1 MNIAIIDDVPDE
13 IKDVTAFLKQ
23 YAALN
28 QIEIEIERFSCAES
42 FLKKYRP
49 LLFTVIFMDIYLEGM
64 TGIEAAGRIRK
75 TDRSAALVFLTASE
89 EHRADA
95 FHCHAYDYLTKPV
108 QKDSLFRTMDDLL
121 RIETEMDEQRFLFSS
136 NRREY
141 SLPYSEITC
150 IQTESNGSNYLEIMD
165 VSGNT
170 YRTRMTFSSVSRQLM
185 EDNRFILL
193 QSSVL
198 VNLEHIA
205 LLKENCAVLVGGE
218 QLPFS
223 GRKAREIRH
232 VWQNFMFSKIRDRS
246 CRR

>member
-1 MNIAIIDDVPDE
+1 MNIAIIDDAAEE
-13 IKDVTAFLKQ
+13 IKEVTALLKQ

-28 QIEIEIERFSCAES
+28 QIEIEIDRFSCAEA

-49 LLFTVIFMDIYLEGM
+49 LLFTVIFMDIYMEGM
-64 TGIEAAGRIRK
+64 TGIEAAERIRE
-75 TDRSAALVFLTASE
+75 TDRSVALIFLTTSE
-89 EHRADA
+89 EHRPDA
-95 FHCHAYDYLTKPV
+95 FRCHAYDYLTKPV

-121 RIETEMDEQRFLFSS
+121 RIRTETGGQKLIFSS

-150 IQTESNGSNYLEIMD
+150 VRTESNGSNYLEIMD
-165 VSGNT
+165 AFGNS
-170 YRTRMTFSSVSRQLM
+170 YRTRMTFSSVSRQLT
-185 EDNRFILL
+185 EDSRFILL
-193 QSSVL
+193 QSCVL

-205 LLKENCAVLVGGE
+205 LLKENCAVLAGGE

-223 GRKAREIRH
+223 GRKAREIRR
-232 VWQNFMFSKIRDRS
+232 VWQNYMFANIRDKS

>member
-13 IKDVTAFLKQ
+13 IKEVTALLKQ

-28 QIEIEIERFSCAES
+28 QMELEIDRFSCAEV

-49 LLFTVIFMDIYLEGM
+49 LLFTIIFMDIYMEGM
-64 TGIEAAGRIRK
+64 TGIEAAELIRE
-75 TDRSAALVFLTASE
+75 TDRSVALIFLTTSE

-95 FHCHAYDYLTKPV
+95 FRCHAYDYLTKPV
-108 QKDSLFRTMDDLL
+108 QKDSLFRTMDYLL
-121 RIETEMDEQRFLFSS
+121 RIKTETSEQKFLFSS

-150 IQTESNGSNYLEIMD
+150 IRTESNGSNYLEIMD
-165 VSGNT
+165 ISGNI
-170 YRTRMTFSSVSRQLM
+170 YRTRITFSSVSRQFV
-185 EDNRFILL
+185 EDSRFILL
-193 QSSVL
+193 QPCVL

-205 LLKENCAVLVGGE
+205 MLKENCAVLVGGE

-223 GRKAREIRH
+223 GRKAKEIRR
-232 VWQNFMFSKIRDRS
+232 VWQNFMFANIRDKS
-246 CRR
+246 GRR

>member
-1 MNIAIIDDVPDE
+1 MNIAIIDDMPDE
-13 IKDVTAFLKQ
+13 IKEVTVLLKQ

-28 QIEIEIERFSCAES
+28 QIEIEIDRFSCAES

-49 LLFTVIFMDIYLEGM
+49 LLFTLIFMDIYMDGM
-64 TGIEAAGRIRK
+64 TGIEAAELIRE
-75 TDRSAALVFLTASE
+75 TDSDATLVFLTTSE

-121 RIETEMDEQRFLFSS
+121 RIKTEMNEQKFIFSS

-141 SLPYSEITC
+141 SLPYSEIVC
-150 IQTESNGSNYLEIMD
+150 IRTESNGSNYLEIMGT
-165 VSGNT
+165 SGST
-170 YRTRMTFSSVSRQLM
+170 YRTRMTFSYASQQLM

-193 QSSVL
+193 QSCVL

-205 LLKENCAVLVGGE
+205 LLKENCAVLAGGE

-223 GRKAREIRH
+223 VRKAKEIRH
-232 VWQNFMFSKIRDRS
+232 IWQNYMFANIRDKS

>member
-1 MNIAIIDDVPDE
+1 MNIAIIDDIPDE
-13 IKDVTAFLKQ
+13 IKEVTALLKQ

-28 QIEIEIERFSCAES
+28 QIEIEIDRFSCAET

-49 LLFTVIFMDIYLEGM
+49 MLFTVIFMDIYMDGM
-64 TGIEAAGRIRK
+64 TGIEAAELIRQ
-75 TDRSAALVFLTASE
+75 TDSSAALIFLTTSE

-95 FHCHAYDYLTKPV
+95 FHCHAYDYLTKPI
-108 QKDSLFRTMDDLL
+108 QKESLFRSMDDLL
-121 RIETEMDEQRFLFSS
+121 RIKTETDGQKLIFSS

-150 IQTESNGSNYLEIMD
+150 IRTESNGSNYLEIMGS
-165 VSGNT
+165 SGST
-170 YRTRMTFSSVSRQLM
+170 YRTRMTFSSVSRRLM
-185 EDNRFILL
+185 EDKRFILL

-205 LLKENCAVLVGGE
+205 MLKENCVVLVGGE

-223 GRKAREIRH
+223 GRKAKEIQH
-232 VWQNFMFSKIRDRS
+232 VWQNYMFANIRDKS
-246 CRR
+246 GRR

>member
-13 IKDVTAFLKQ
+13 IKELTALLKQ

-28 QIEIEIERFSCAES
+28 RMEIEIDRFSCAES

-49 LLFTVIFMDIYLEGM
+49 LLFTAIFMDIYMEGM
-64 TGIEAAGRIRK
+64 TGIEAARRIRE
-75 TDRSAALVFLTASE
+75 TDRSVALIFLTTSE

-108 QKDSLFRTMDDLL
+108 QKDSLFCTMDDLL
-121 RIETEMDEQRFLFSS
+121 RIKTETDGQKFIFSS

-150 IQTESNGSNYLEIMD
+150 IRTESNGSNYLEIMD
-165 VSGNT
+165 TSGNT
-170 YRTRMTFSSVSRQLM
+170 YRARMTFSSVSRQLM

-193 QSSVL
+193 KSYVL

-205 LLKENCAVLVGGE
+205 LLKENCAVLTGGE

-223 GRKAREIRH
+223 SRKAKEIRH
-232 VWQNFMFSKIRDRS
+232 IWQNYMFANIRDKS

>member
-13 IKDVTAFLKQ
+13 IKEVTALLKQ

-28 QIEIEIERFSCAES
+28 QIEIEIDRFSCAET

-49 LLFTVIFMDIYLEGM
+49 LLFTIIFMDIYMEGM
-64 TGIEAAGRIRK
+64 TGIEAAELIRE
-75 TDRSAALVFLTASE
+75 TDNSVALIFLTTSE

-121 RIETEMDEQRFLFSS
+121 RIKTETDEQKFIFSS
-136 NRREY
+136 SRREY
-141 SLPYSEITC
+141 SLPYSEIVS
-150 IQTESNGSNYLEIMD
+150 IQTESNGSNYLEIRD
-165 VSGNT
+165 TSGNS
-170 YRTRMTFSSVSRQLM
+170 YRTRMTFSSVSQQLM
-185 EDNRFILL
+185 ADNRFFLL
-193 QSSVL
+193 QSCVL
-198 VNLEHIA
+198 VNLEYIA
-205 LLKENCAVLVGGE
+205 MLKENYAILAGGE

-223 GRKAREIRH
+223 SRKAKEIRH
-232 VWQNFMFSKIRDRS
+232 VWQNYMFANIRDKS

>member
-13 IKDVTAFLKQ
+13 IKEVTALLKQ

-28 QIEIEIERFSCAES
+28 QIEIEIDRFSCAES
-42 FLKKYRP
+42 FLEKYRP
-49 LLFTVIFMDIYLEGM
+49 LLFTVIFMDIYMEGM
-64 TGIEAAGRIRK
+64 TGIEAAERIRK
-75 TDRSAALVFLTASE
+75 TDRSVALIFLTTSE

-95 FHCHAYDYLTKPV
+95 FHYHAYDYLTKPV

-121 RIETEMDEQRFLFSS
+121 RIQTEIGEQKFLFSS

-150 IQTESNGSNYLEIMD
+150 IRTESNGSNYLEIMD
-165 VSGNT
+165 FSGNT

-185 EDNRFILL
+185 EDSRFILL
-193 QSSVL
+193 QSCVL

-205 LLKENCAVLVGGE
+205 MLKENCAVLVGGE

-223 GRKAREIRH
+223 SRKAKEIRH
-232 VWQNFMFSKIRDRS
+232 VWQNFMFANIRDKS
-246 CRR
+246 GRR

>member
-13 IKDVTAFLKQ
+13 IKELTALLKQ

-28 QIEIEIERFSCAES
+28 RMEIEIDRFSSAEA

-49 LLFTVIFMDIYLEGM
+49 LLFTIIFMDIYMEGM
-64 TGIEAAGRIRK
+64 TGIEAARRIRE
-75 TDRSAALVFLTASE
+75 TDGSVAIIFLTTSE

-108 QKDSLFRTMDDLL
+108 RKDSLFSTMDDLL
-121 RIETEMDEQRFLFSS
+121 RIKTETGEQNFIFSS

-141 SLPYSEITC
+141 SLPYSEIAC
-150 IQTESNGSNYLEIMD
+150 IRTESNGSNYLEIID
-165 VSGNT
+165 ASGNT
-170 YRTRMTFSSVSRQLM
+170 YRTRMTFSFVSRQLM
-185 EDNRFILL
+185 EDSRFILL
-193 QSSVL
+193 QACVL

-223 GRKAREIRH
+223 ARKAKEIRH
-232 VWQNFMFSKIRDRS
+232 LWQNFMFANIRDKS
-246 CRR
+246 GRR

>member
-1 MNIAIIDDVPDE
+1 MNIAIIDDVPNE
-13 IKDVTAFLKQ
+13 AKELVALLKQ

-28 QIEIEIERFSCAES
+28 QIEIEVERFSCAES

-49 LLFTVIFMDIYLEGM
+49 LLFTVIFMDIYMEGM
-64 TGIEAAGRIRK
+64 TGIEAAELIRE
-75 TDRSAALVFLTASE
+75 TDRSVALIFLTISE

-121 RIETEMDEQRFLFSS
+121 RLKTEMDGQKFIFSS
-136 NRREY
+136 NRHEY

-150 IQTESNGSNYLEIMD
+150 IRTESNGSNYLEIID
-165 VSGNT
+165 ASGNT
-170 YRTRMTFSSVSRQLM
+170 YRTRMTFSSVGQQLM
-185 EDNRFILL
+185 EDKRFILL

-205 LLKENCAVLVGGE
+205 MLKENFAVLAGGE

-223 GRKAREIRH
+223 GRKAKEIRH
-232 VWQNFMFSKIRDRS
+232 VWQNYMFANIRDKS

>member
-1 MNIAIIDDVPDE
+1 MNIAIIDDMPDE
-13 IKDVTAFLKQ
+13 IKGVAALLKQ

-28 QIEIEIERFSCAES
+28 QIDIEIDRFSCAED

-49 LLFTVIFMDIYLEGM
+49 LLFTVIIMDIYMEGM
-64 TGIEAAGRIRK
+64 TGIAAAQRIRE
-75 TDRSAALVFLTASE
+75 TDRSVALIFLTTSE

-108 QKDSLFRTMDDLL
+108 TKDSLFRTMDDLL
-121 RIETEMDEQRFLFSS
+121 RIKTETDGQKLLFSS

-141 SLPYSEITC
+141 SLLYSEIVC
-150 IQTESNGSNYLEIMD
+150 IRTESNGSNYLEILD
-165 VSGNT
+165 TSGNT
-170 YRTRMTFSSVSRQLM
+170 YRTRMTFSSVSRRLM

-193 QSSVL
+193 QSCVL

-205 LLKENCAVLVGGE
+205 MVKENCAILVGGE

-223 GRKAREIRH
+223 GRKAKEIRR
-232 VWQNFMFSKIRDRS
+232 VWQNFMFANIRDKS
-246 CRR
+246 GRR

>member
-1 MNIAIIDDVPDE
+1 MNIAIIDDIPDE
-13 IKDVTAFLKQ
+13 IKEVTALLKQ

-28 QIEIEIERFSCAES
+28 QMEIEIDRFSCAET

-49 LLFTVIFMDIYLEGM
+49 LLFTVIFMDIYMEGM
-64 TGIEAAGRIRK
+64 TGIEAAGLIRG
-75 TDRSAALVFLTASE
+75 TDRSAALIFLTTSE

-95 FHCHAYDYLTKPV
+95 FRCHAYDYLTKPV

-121 RIETEMDEQRFLFSS
+121 RIKTETDEQTFLFSS

-141 SLPYSEITC
+141 SLPYSEIAC
-150 IQTESNGSNYLEIMD
+150 IRTESNGSNYLEIID
-165 VSGNT
+165 ASGNT

-193 QSSVL
+193 QACVL

-205 LLKENCAVLVGGE
+205 MLKENCAVLASGE
-218 QLPFS
+218 HLPFS
-223 GRKAREIRH
+223 SRKAKEIRH
-232 VWQNFMFSKIRDRS
+232 VWQNYMFSNIRDKS